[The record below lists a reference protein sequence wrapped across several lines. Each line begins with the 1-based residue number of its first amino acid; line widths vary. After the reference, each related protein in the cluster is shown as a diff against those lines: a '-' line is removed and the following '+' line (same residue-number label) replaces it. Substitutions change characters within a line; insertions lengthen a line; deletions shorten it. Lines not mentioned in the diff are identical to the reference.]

1 MTIGQQW
8 GTVVKAFTLE
18 CLSLDEKEDMFEH
31 QKKLDNSDTSKLKRA
46 TCNALKAN
54 REQFDKIYQSFKD
67 PKNEQSITYKRAVA
81 TGWNHA
87 FH

>member
-1 MTIGQQW
+1 MLDWKKGENEGLKNQKMTIGQQW

-18 CLSLDEKEDMFEH
+18 CLSLDEKEEMFEH

-54 REQFDKIYQSFKD
+54 RE
-67 PKNEQSITYKRAVA
+67 
-81 TGWNHA
+81 
-87 FH
+87 